1 MVIICSCLLP
11 LNPIL
16 DHSGVLRVGGRI
28 QNAPLCYSVRHPV
41 VLHGKHRI
49 TKLII
54 HSEHV
59 LHAGPTL
66 VTASL
71 SRRYHIIGSRKAVY
85 SVTRGCI
92 MCRGTSAR
100 PQPQMLGQLPAERLI
115 PGLVFDHV
123 GVDYAG
129 PVYIKYGFVRKP
141 TIIKAYVCVF
151 ISLSVKARIGF

>member
-49 TKLII
+49 TQLII
-54 HSEHV
+54 HSEHI

-71 SRRYHIIGSRKAVY
+71 SRRYHIIGSCKA
-85 SVTRGCI
+85 VTRGCI

-129 PVYIKYGFVRKP
+129 PVYIKYGFVRN
-141 TIIKAYVCVF
+141 VCVF